1 MAKFKKKQVG
11 LATLG
16 ERLQKIRQET
26 GVSLHEIARATKVKA
41 KYLEMIESDR
51 FDQLPSSVYVKGFL
65 RSYARC
71 LKIEERDVINL
82 YERERG
88 IWENLEKRKK
98 REESSALEE
107 KEGQGHSKSRKLF
120 RLPLLVV
127 TPKSVAALFF
137 LITVGLGGAYFWQ
150 EVQRF
155 SQTPEL
161 VITKPA
167 DNFST
172 VGDAIEVEG
181 QTEKNS
187 QITIN
192 GKIVRVDE
200 EGKFVEKVELKEG
213 MNELVVTA
221 VNRFDKKVEKSV
233 QILAER
239 PALANQEGE
248 ESDQE
253 GVDGMKTA
261 VLGAQDQQEK
271 VFLTVKA
278 VDSSVWIS
286 VEADG
291 ERRFSGKIEPEL
303 EQTFEAQEVF
313 FLTSTGANKTLVKF
327 DGEEDF
333 RPLSDDAEIVRD
345 MVFRRQEEPALGG
358 GSGL

>member
-16 ERLQKIRQET
+16 ERLQKIRQEA
-26 GVSLHEIARATKVKA
+26 GVSLHEISRATKVKT
-41 KYLEMIESDR
+41 KYLEMIENDC

-82 YERERG
+82 YDKERG
-88 IWENLEKRKK
+88 IWRNLESRKQFK
-98 REESSALEE
+98 EESSEQKEE
-107 KEGQGHSKSRKLF
+107 NSYQSRKLF

-127 TPKSVAALFF
+127 TPKSLAVLFF
-137 LITVGLGGAYFWQ
+137 LITVGMGGVYFWQ
-150 EVQRF
+150 EVQKF

-181 QTEKNS
+181 ETEKNS
-187 QITIN
+187 QVTIN

-200 EGKFVEKVELKEG
+200 DGKFIEKVELNEG
-213 MNELVVTA
+213 MNELVISA
-221 VNRFDKKVEKSV
+221 VNRFDKKVEKKV

-239 PALANQEGE
+239 PALVHQEEQQAEQGDLE
-248 ESDQE
+248 EAE
-253 GVDGMKTA
+253 TA

-278 VDSSVWIS
+278 VDTSVWIS
-286 VEADG
+286 LEADG
-291 ERRFSGKIEPEL
+291 ERKFSGKIEPEL

-327 DGEEDF
+327 NDEEEF
-333 RPLSDDAEIVRD
+333 RPLSENSEIARD
-345 MVFRRQEEPALGG
+345 VVFRRQEEPALGG
-358 GSGL
+358 GGI